1 MDNLTLEED
10 TKRKITVVQKD
21 QYYFPCNAGCMVKIT
36 KWTGQ
41 DHVGGIHVSQ
51 QTVTLEDKRDIDV
64 VVENPY
70 EDRQLKLEKLD
81 KIACLSI
88 LSAPIPRF
96 SNSLSPDRYV
106 LILDLTK

>member
-1 MDNLTLEED
+1 
-10 TKRKITVVQKD
+10 
-21 QYYFPCNAGCMVKIT
+21 MVKIT

-106 LILDLTK
+106 LILDLIKYNDKCKTNLFEDMRKTMKDGSK